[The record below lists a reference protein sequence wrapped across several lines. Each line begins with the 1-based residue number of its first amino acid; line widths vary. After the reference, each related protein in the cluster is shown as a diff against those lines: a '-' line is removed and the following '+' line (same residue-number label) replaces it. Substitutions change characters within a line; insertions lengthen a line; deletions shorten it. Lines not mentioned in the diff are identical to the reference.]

1 MADAMAAILETTQA
15 ERLATGFVFTEGPLW
30 HPDGFY
36 YFVDVRASMLYRITP
51 GRPHEVVREKT
62 GGGNGTTFDLQ
73 GRLILCEGDNRRVVR
88 QGADGRFEVLVDR
101 FEGKRLNRPNDV
113 VCKSDGSVY
122 FTDPGLRVPLA
133 EREVEHAGVYR
144 VAPDGAV
151 SLVADFEYPNGLAF
165 SPDERLLY
173 VANTRWA
180 QYIHVLELDGD
191 GRVLR
196 RRIFAD
202 MSSDETDGVPDGM
215 KVDVEGRVYCTGPG
229 GTWVFAPDGT
239 RLGIIRTPEV
249 PANLAFGGPDLRTLF
264 FTARTS
270 VYTLRAQ
277 DAGPA
282 APVVPAAGPV
292 TGCRL
297 GRRDDPGRGR
307 RGRHPH
313 DRAPDAG
320 RRGLRGAGRGRSASR
335 AAPGRPAAGGPAD
348 HRRGDA
354 ADAGHRAGPAPAGP
368 GALREGA
375 AHVGVQGGGDHRV
388 GASVSP
394 QALHARRAAGP
405 GPRSPAGRALAVR
418 AQAAPAPA
426 LSAPLSPSRRPRPI
440 PARGSAAPR
449 RRSRRWAP

>member
-1 MADAMAAILETTQA
+1 MADAMCAILETTQA

-30 HPDGFY
+30 HPEGFY
-36 YFVDVRASMLYRITP
+36 SFVDVRASTLYRITP
-51 GRPHEVVREKT
+51 GRPHEVMREKT

-73 GRLILCEGDNRRVVR
+73 GRLVLCEGDNRRVTR
-88 QGADGRFEVLVDR
+88 QAADGRFEVLVDR

-113 VCKSDGSVY
+113 VCKADGSLY

-144 VAPDGAV
+144 IAPDGAV

-180 QYIHVLELDGD
+180 QYIHVLELDPD

-239 RLGIIRTPEV
+239 RLGVIRTPEV

-270 VYTLRAQ
+270 VYTLRAK
-277 DAGPA
+277 
-282 APVVPAAGPV
+282 VPGQP
-292 TGCRL
+292 
-297 GRRDDPGRGR
+297 
-307 RGRHPH
+307 HPWYQL
-313 DRAPDAG
+313 RA
-320 RRGLRGAGRGRSASR
+320 R
-335 AAPGRPAAGGPAD
+335 
-348 HRRGDA
+348 
-354 ADAGHRAGPAPAGP
+354 
-368 GALREGA
+368 
-375 AHVGVQGGGDHRV
+375 
-388 GASVSP
+388 
-394 QALHARRAAGP
+394 
-405 GPRSPAGRALAVR
+405 
-418 AQAAPAPA
+418 
-426 LSAPLSPSRRPRPI
+426 
-440 PARGSAAPR
+440 
-449 RRSRRWAP
+449 

>member
-1 MADAMAAILETTQA
+1 MADAMSAILETTQA

-36 YFVDVRASMLYRITP
+36 YFVDVRASMLYRVTP

-73 GRLILCEGDNRRVVR
+73 GRLILCEGDNRRVTR
-88 QGADGRFEVLVDR
+88 RATDDRFEVLVDR

-113 VCKSDGSVY
+113 VCRSDGSIY

-144 VAPDGAV
+144 IAPDGAV

-180 QYIHVLELDGD
+180 QYIHVLELDAD
-191 GRVLR
+191 GRMAR

-239 RLGIIRTPEV
+239 RLGVIRTPEV

-270 VYTLRAQ
+270 VYTLRAK
-277 DAGPA
+277 
-282 APVVPAAGPV
+282 VPGQPHPWY
-292 TGCRL
+292 RL
-297 GRRDDPGRGR
+297 
-307 RGRHPH
+307 
-313 DRAPDAG
+313 
-320 RRGLRGAGRGRSASR
+320 
-335 AAPGRPAAGGPAD
+335 
-348 HRRGDA
+348 
-354 ADAGHRAGPAPAGP
+354 
-368 GALREGA
+368 
-375 AHVGVQGGGDHRV
+375 
-388 GASVSP
+388 
-394 QALHARRAAGP
+394 
-405 GPRSPAGRALAVR
+405 
-418 AQAAPAPA
+418 
-426 LSAPLSPSRRPRPI
+426 
-440 PARGSAAPR
+440 
-449 RRSRRWAP
+449 RSR

>member
-1 MADAMAAILETTQA
+1 MADAMSAVLETTQA

-73 GRLILCEGDNRRVVR
+73 GRLILCEGDNRRVTR
-88 QGADGRFEVLVDR
+88 RAADDRFEVLVDR

-113 VCKSDGSVY
+113 VCKSDGSLY

-144 VAPDGAV
+144 IAPDGAV

-191 GRVLR
+191 GRVVR

-239 RLGIIRTPEV
+239 RLGVIRTPEV
-249 PANLAFGGPDLRTLF
+249 PANLTFGGPDLRTLF

-270 VYTLRAQ
+270 VYTLRAK
-277 DAGPA
+277 
-282 APVVPAAGPV
+282 VPGQPHPWY
-292 TGCRL
+292 RL
-297 GRRDDPGRGR
+297 
-307 RGRHPH
+307 
-313 DRAPDAG
+313 RA
-320 RRGLRGAGRGRSASR
+320 R
-335 AAPGRPAAGGPAD
+335 
-348 HRRGDA
+348 
-354 ADAGHRAGPAPAGP
+354 
-368 GALREGA
+368 
-375 AHVGVQGGGDHRV
+375 
-388 GASVSP
+388 
-394 QALHARRAAGP
+394 
-405 GPRSPAGRALAVR
+405 
-418 AQAAPAPA
+418 
-426 LSAPLSPSRRPRPI
+426 
-440 PARGSAAPR
+440 
-449 RRSRRWAP
+449 